1 MGANTN
7 ALNWFEIAVTDI
19 DRAQKFY
26 EKSFDCVMPS
36 MNMEGMKMA
45 IFPPEGAN
53 ISGALVQSSMHKPS
67 KQGTIV
73 YLNANPDLQII
84 LDRIESQG
92 AKTILPKTNIGGDNG
107 YMAFFEDSE
116 GNVIGLHSNK

>member
-1 MGANTN
+1 MGADTN

-19 DRAQKFY
+19 SRAQKFY
-26 EKSFDCVMPS
+26 EKSFDCQMPT
-36 MNMEGMKMA
+36 MDMDGMKMA
-45 IFPPEGAN
+45 MFPPEGVN

-73 YLNANPDLQII
+73 YLNANPDLQIV

-92 AKTILPKTNIGGDNG
+92 AKTILPKTNIGGENG
-107 YMAFFEDSE
+107 YMAFFEDTE
-116 GNVIGLHSNK
+116 GNVIGLHSNN